1 MEAAHKVNHP
11 FIKTNAVSFFPS
23 CALTKAL
30 PSWYASLTF
39 CIKTQISQTI
49 HCDKGDFTM
58 QNSVTRLKDYMR
70 KFQQY
75 RTAIALLNWDLA
87 TMTPEKGVDSKA
99 EAIGFYS
106 TESFRLAT
114 SREYGSLLEELSQS
128 EQFEKLDAAM
138 KVTVRREL
146 RDYNRFLRVPEE
158 FYTEYVTLQARS
170 QKAWESAKKAN
181 DYSIFAPYLDKI
193 ISMTKQYVHYMEPDK
208 KPYEV
213 LLDMY
218 EEGIDSATI
227 DRIFDELKEGL
238 TPLLDRISHAKQPDL
253 SALKGTYDITAQ
265 KKVQDMLLSYIGF
278 DFAQGT
284 TAESEHP
291 FTTEIGSGDVR
302 VTNHFREDDPI
313 TAMFSAIHEGGH
325 AIFGQNIDPAYENTA
340 VMQVNLMG
348 LHESQS
354 RFYENILGRN
364 PSFWTP
370 IYEKLGELL
379 PQMKDVPFDTFCRAV
394 NYVQPSLIRTDA
406 DEVTYCLHI
415 ILRYEIERA
424 IFNDE
429 VTTDELP
436 KLWNDKM
443 EELLGVRPETDAEG
457 ILQDVHWSDGS
468 FGYFPSYLLGSVYDG
483 MFLRQIEKELGSLD
497 DILSEGRI
505 LEITKWLGENIH
517 RYGSLYTS
525 KEVIERLCGEELCAK
540 PLLDYFNEKYS
551 KIYAL

>member
-1 MEAAHKVNHP
+1 
-11 FIKTNAVSFFPS
+11 
-23 CALTKAL
+23 
-30 PSWYASLTF
+30 
-39 CIKTQISQTI
+39 
-49 HCDKGDFTM
+49 M

-75 RTAIALLNWDLA
+75 RTATALLSWDLA

-114 SREYGSLLEELSQS
+114 SKEYGALLEKLSS
-128 EQFEKLDAAM
+128 PEQFEELDDAM
-138 KVTVRREL
+138 KVTVRREM
-146 RDYNRFLRVPEE
+146 RDYERFLRVPEE

-181 DYSIFAPYLDKI
+181 DYSVFAPYLDKI

-208 KPYEV
+208 EPYEV

-218 EEGIDSATI
+218 EEGIDSAMI

-238 TPLLDRISHAKQPDL
+238 APLLDKISHAGQPDL

-278 DFAQGT
+278 DFTQGT

-291 FTTEIGSGDVR
+291 FTTEIGAGDVR
-302 VTNHFREDDPI
+302 VTNHFRQDDPI
-313 TAMFSAIHEGGH
+313 TAIFSAIHEGGH
-325 AIFGQNIDPAYENTA
+325 AIFGQNIDPSYEDTA
-340 VMQVNLMG
+340 IMQVNLMG

-364 PSFWTP
+364 PNFWTP
-370 IYEKLGELL
+370 VYEKLGELL
-379 PQMKDVPFDTFCRAV
+379 PQMKDVPFDTFCRAI

-505 LEITKWLGENIH
+505 LEIAKWLNENIH
-517 RYGSLYTS
+517 QYGSLYTS
-525 KEVIERLCGEELCAK
+525 KEVIERICGEELCAK

-551 KIYAL
+551 KIYSL